1 MDVPKRTLLDNCNE
15 ENVKGGS
22 PDARLVYRVSGWLY
36 EDGRFR
42 EGSLTVEDGIVVSVR
57 RQKASDAVATGL
69 ILPAFANAHTHA
81 GDAVVREDLKGTLEE
96 IVAPP
101 HGLKHRVLSAAKD
114 EDVIAATRAYLEDM
128 LHTGT
133 TSFWD
138 FREMG
143 VRGLRQLY
151 AAALGLPLRPLVF
164 GRPSD
169 MKYDARGAKALL
181 HASDG
186 IAISSLLDWD
196 AGDAAKLA
204 RDARA
209 AGKAFA
215 MHASERVREDIDEVL
230 DLKPSLLVHLAE
242 ATDADLARVRGAG
255 VPVAVCPR
263 SNAFFGNV
271 IDLPRLVRSG
281 VRLLLGTDNAMVN
294 SPSMLRELDFAWK
307 VSRLRGDVEPR
318 TLLDMALRGRRG
330 LGVEDDVSLREGD
343 DAELVVLEVLGRP
356 TFGAIFRAVETGLA
370 FVSAGARAWV
380 RRRGGLVELGGEPGI
395 ARKGRQPRRPRV
407 AR

>member
-1 MDVPKRTLLDNCNE
+1 M
-15 ENVKGGS
+15 
-22 PDARLVYRVSGWLY
+22 YRVSGWLY
-36 EDGRFR
+36 DGGKFR

-69 ILPAFANAHTHA
+69 IFPAFANAHTHA

-114 EDVIAATRAYLEDM
+114 DDVVAATRAYLEDM
-128 LHTGT
+128 FHTGT

-143 VRGLRQLY
+143 VRGLRQIY
-151 AAALGLPLRPLVF
+151 IAALGLPLRPLVF
-164 GRPSD
+164 GRPSV
-169 MKYDARGAKALL
+169 MEYEANEVRALL
-181 HASDG
+181 HAADG

-196 AGDAAKLA
+196 ADVAEKLA
-204 RDARA
+204 RDAHA
-209 AGKAFA
+209 SGKAFA
-215 MHASERVREDIDEVL
+215 MHASEREREDIDEIL
-230 DLKPSLLVHLAE
+230 DLKPQLLVHLTE
-242 ATDADLARVRGAG
+242 ATDADLARVRDADI
-255 VPVAVCPR
+255 PVAVCPR
-263 SNAFFGNV
+263 SNAFFGKV
-271 IDLPRLVRSG
+271 TDLPRLVRSG

-330 LGVEDDVSLREGD
+330 IGGEDDLSLREGD
-343 DAELVVLEVLGRP
+343 DAELVVLDVPGRP
-356 TFGAIFRAVETGLA
+356 TFGAIFRAVETNLA
-370 FVSAGARAWV
+370 FVSAGPRAWV
-380 RRRGGLVELGGEPGI
+380 RRQGGLAELVGKPAARRKTRGSRGPRPG
-395 ARKGRQPRRPRV
+395 RH
-407 AR
+407 

>member
-1 MDVPKRTLLDNCNE
+1 MPPLDNGNE
-15 ENVKGGS
+15 ENVKGG
-22 PDARLVYRVSGWLY
+22 PADAKHVYRVSGWLY
-36 EDGRFR
+36 EEGRFR

-57 RQKASDAVATGL
+57 RQKASDAVASGL

-151 AAALGLPLRPLVF
+151 AATLGLPLRPFVF
-164 GRPSD
+164 GRPAG
-169 MKYDARGAKALL
+169 MAYDAKEARALL
-181 HASDG
+181 RASDG

-196 AGDAAKLA
+196 AGEAAKLA
-204 RDARA
+204 RDTRA

-215 MHASERVREDIDEVL
+215 MHASERVREDVDNVL
-230 DLKPSLLVHLAE
+230 DLKPSLLVHLTE
-242 ATDADLARVRGAG
+242 ATDADLARVREAG

-263 SNAFFGNV
+263 SNAFFGKV

-330 LGVEDDVSLREGD
+330 IGGEDDVSLREGD
-343 DAELVVLEVLGRP
+343 DAELVVLDVPGRP
-356 TFGAIFRAVETGLA
+356 TFGAIFRAVETNLA
-370 FVSAGARAWV
+370 FVSAGTRALV
-380 RRRGGLVELGGEPGI
+380 RRQGGLAELEGKPA
-395 ARKGRQPRRPRV
+395 ARRKTSASRRPR
-407 AR
+407 ARRR